1 MIGQTISHYKILE
14 QNGKGGMGVVY
25 KASDT
30 SLQRQVALKF
40 LPPDISKDNQAVERF
55 KREARAA
62 AALNHPNICAIYEI
76 GEHQDQPFIVM
87 ELMKGQTLNEKL
99 VRGPLKTDEVLEL
112 GIQLADALDA
122 AHGEGIVHRDI
133 KPANLFVTERG
144 QAKILDFGLAKLT
157 TRGEAETLSG
167 NVELT
172 RDGSMLGTVPYVSPE
187 QALGEKLDGRT
198 DLFSLGAVLYEMTT
212 SRRAF
217 EGTTTAAVF
226 DAIIHKTPTVPVDLN
241 PNVPPELEQ
250 IIDKAL
256 EKDREV
262 RYQSAKELL
271 VDLKRLKRDFSSH
284 RTVVEAIEEESPTDE
299 RSIAVLPFVNMSPD
313 PDNEYF
319 SDGLSEELI
328 NALTHLRGL
337 RVAART
343 SAFSFKGSRK
353 SIPEIGKDL
362 QVKTVLEGS
371 VRRAGNRLRITA
383 QLTNVADGYYLW
395 SERYDREMEDVFA
408 IQDEITQAIVD
419 TLEVQLPGQAS
430 QELIRRHPGNLEAYS
445 LYLKGRHCWSQR
457 TPEAMRKG
465 IGYFERATQEDPNYE
480 LAYAGLGAC
489 RELAPSKQESTTYEP
504 SLVCKLLI
512 LGSREPIPDRLL
524 EAKLRAQ
531 ASMVKAMEIG
541 GQLAETHFARGIV
554 KFSFDADWPSAQTD
568 FQRAIELNPGDA
580 LSHAYCGLL
589 WAKLGPREKAIKAAK
604 QAQALDPLSP
614 LISFLAGCVFYMRGE
629 YSQAAREC
637 EKGLEIYPHSAALW
651 LLALSCA
658 RTSQYEK
665 SAEAMERDCAPKTGQ
680 SSNKEVRLIGM
691 V

>member
-1 MIGQTISHYKILE
+1 MIGQTIFHYTILE
-14 QNGKGGMGVVY
+14 QIGKGGMGVVY

-212 SRRAF
+212 SRQAF

-419 TLEVQLPGQAS
+419 TLEVQLLGQAS
-430 QELIRRHPGNLEAYS
+430 QELIRRHPGNLEAYN

-489 RELAPSKQESTTYEP
+489 RQ
-504 SLVCKLLI
+504 
-512 LGSREPIPDRLL
+512 
-524 EAKLRAQ
+524 
-531 ASMVKAMEIG
+531 
-541 GQLAETHFARGIV
+541 
-554 KFSFDADWPSAQTD
+554 
-568 FQRAIELNPGDA
+568 
-580 LSHAYCGLL
+580 
-589 WAKLGPREKAIKAAK
+589 
-604 QAQALDPLSP
+604 
-614 LISFLAGCVFYMRGE
+614 
-629 YSQAAREC
+629 
-637 EKGLEIYPHSAALW
+637 
-651 LLALSCA
+651 
-658 RTSQYEK
+658 
-665 SAEAMERDCAPKTGQ
+665 
-680 SSNKEVRLIGM
+680 
-691 V
+691 